1 MKANP
6 TMKAD
11 PKADAAP
18 KSSKKKMIVIA
29 LAAVLVLGGGAGG
42 AWFFTQGKSDPGQKE
57 VKKAEKPEFVVIDS
71 FTVNLQPEEGE
82 QYLQIQFT
90 LQVASLEQVEVIK
103 TNMPHVRNRVL
114 LLLSGKKASEI
125 STPDGK
131 KQLAKEIMEEVKRP
145 FFDKGPVQEVTD
157 VMFTSFIIQ

>member
-1 MKANP
+1 
-6 TMKAD
+6 MKAD
-11 PKADAAP
+11 PKAAEAAP
-18 KSSKKKMIVIA
+18 KSSKKMIIIIAAVVA
-29 LAAVLVLGGGAGG
+29 LAAGGGG
-42 AWFFTQGKSDPGQKE
+42 AWFFTKGADGPAKKE
-57 VKKAEKPEFVVIDS
+57 VAKQEKPEFIVIDP

-90 LQVASLEQVEVIK
+90 LQVANLEQVENIK

-125 STPDGK
+125 NTVEGK
-131 KQLAKEIMEEVKRP
+131 KQLSKEIIEAVKQP
-145 FFDKGPVQEVTD
+145 FFEKGPPQEVSD

>member
-1 MKANP
+1 
-6 TMKAD
+6 MKAD
-11 PKADAAP
+11 PKAAEAAP
-18 KSSKKKMIVIA
+18 KSKKMMMIIIV
-29 LAAVLVLGGGAGG
+29 AVLALGLGGGG
-42 AWFFTQGKSDPGQKE
+42 AWFFLKGKPESGQKE
-57 VKKAEKPEFVVIDS
+57 VKKAEKPEFVVIEP

-90 LQVASLEQVEVIK
+90 LQVANVEQVEIIK

-125 STPDGK
+125 NTVDGK
-131 KQLAKEIMEEVKRP
+131 KLLSKEIIESIKQP
-145 FFDKGPVQEVTD
+145 FFDKGPSQEVSD